1 MAEEIS
7 VLQKIREKELELSIK
22 IDEMRREAD
31 QIILEAKEGASK
43 MIENSEREGKRTSD
57 EYYKKEMER
66 ISIEIEQLRKRSD
79 EEAKVVRER
88 GERNLPPAVEKI
100 VRAVTL
106 E

>member
-22 IDEMRREAD
+22 TDEMRREAE

-43 MIENSEREGKRTSD
+43 MIENSEREGKRASD
-57 EYYKKEMER
+57 EYYKKEMAR
-66 ISIEIEQLRKRSD
+66 INIEIEQLRKRSN
-79 EEAKVVRER
+79 EEAKLVRGR

-100 VRAVTL
+100 VRAVTM

>member
-22 IDEMRREAD
+22 TDETRREAE

-43 MIENSEREGKRTSD
+43 MIENSEREGKRASD

-66 ISIEIEQLRKRSD
+66 INIEIEQLIKRSD
-79 EEAKVVRER
+79 EEAKLVRER
-88 GERNLPPAVEKI
+88 GERNLPPAVEKV
-100 VRAVTL
+100 VRAVTM

>member
-22 IDEMRREAD
+22 TDEMRREAE

-43 MIENSEREGKRTSD
+43 MIENSEREGKRATD

-66 ISIEIEQLRKRSD
+66 INAEIEQLRKRSD
-79 EEAKVVRER
+79 GEAKLVRER
-88 GERNLPPAVEKI
+88 GERNLPLAAEKI
-100 VRAVTL
+100 VRTVTI

>member
-22 IDEMRREAD
+22 TDEMRREAE

-43 MIENSEREGKRTSD
+43 MIENSEREGKRATD

-66 ISIEIEQLRKRSD
+66 INIEIEQLRKRSN
-79 EEAKVVRER
+79 EEAKLVRER

-100 VRAVTL
+100 VRAVTM

>member
-1 MAEEIS
+1 MAEEVS

-22 IDEMRREAD
+22 TDEMKREAE

-43 MIENSEREGKRTSD
+43 MIEESEREGKKAAD

-66 ISIEIEQLRKRSD
+66 INIEIEQLRKRSD

-100 VRAVTL
+100 VRAVTM

>member
-22 IDEMRREAD
+22 TDEMRREAE

-43 MIENSEREGKRTSD
+43 MIENSEREGKRATD

-66 ISIEIEQLRKRSD
+66 INIEIEQLRKRSD
-79 EEAKVVRER
+79 EEAKLVRER

-100 VRAVTL
+100 VRAVTM

>member
-22 IDEMRREAD
+22 TDETRREAE

-43 MIENSEREGKRTSD
+43 MIENSEREGKRAAD

-66 ISIEIEQLRKRSD
+66 INIEIEQLRKRSD
-79 EEAKVVRER
+79 EEAKLVRER
-88 GERNLPPAVEKI
+88 GERNVPPAVEKI
-100 VRAVTL
+100 VRAVTM